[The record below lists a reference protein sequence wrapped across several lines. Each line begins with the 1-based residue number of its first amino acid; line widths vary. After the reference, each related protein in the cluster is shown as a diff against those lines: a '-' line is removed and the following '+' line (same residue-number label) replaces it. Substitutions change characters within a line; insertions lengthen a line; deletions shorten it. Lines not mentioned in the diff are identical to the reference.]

1 LKSDLSYDQLLTEL
15 ADLVIASG
23 QNTPIVLIDGRAG
36 SGKSTFAEKLQ
47 NLLFREG
54 DSLPRIIHMDDLY
67 PGWDGLAQGAE
78 YLQRAILTPL
88 LRNGSASWQ
97 EYNWELA
104 KRDSWREFS
113 GGTPLIIEG
122 CGALNNYTA
131 TVALTSVWL
140 DAEESVRKSRWLER
154 DGDIFTEYF
163 DMWSAQEL
171 DFIAREK
178 STELANFL
186 LNTTVT

>member
-88 LRNGSASWQ
+88 LR
-97 EYNWELA
+97 
-104 KRDSWREFS
+104 
-113 GGTPLIIEG
+113 
-122 CGALNNYTA
+122 

-178 STELANFL
+178 STELASFL